1 MTGTEGAPDA
11 PDTTAT
17 PVAPGPAEQ
26 PATVAVAVRAVRVRL
41 AAAVLLQAAAS
52 ASGLAAVVAVAE
64 IGRAAVADPGGP
76 PAWGGVVLAAV
87 AGLASLLLGATADT
101 LTHLADADL
110 QLDLRR
116 RIVARLGRVPLAWFD
131 AHDAGRVRQAVQQDV
146 AALHALVAHT
156 LLDVT
161 RLVVVTVASLVY
173 LLTLDVPLALV
184 CLLPLV
190 AGVFLFARAM
200 SGAMSSMAEYGR
212 ASAEIAGSVVEFAD
226 GIQVVRSFGRPG
238 RAHARYLQAV
248 DAFAAFFGAWVA
260 RTTAVTTA
268 SWLTV
273 SPIGVLALV
282 VPVGGAMVAAG
293 ALPAADLAPFLLLA
307 PAMAAPVGVIGPRAQ
322 AIRGAVDAAK
332 AVDEVLRAPVEPEVA
347 DPREPDAR
355 HGAGLVLRGVGF
367 SYDGEWDALRDV
379 DLDLEPGS
387 VTAVVGPSGSGK
399 STLAALVARLRL
411 PTRGTLEL
419 GGVDV
424 RDATPAAWHAQVG
437 CVLQDTVLLRDTALE
452 NLRLGRPGASLD
464 EVRAAARIAQVDDV
478 IDALPDGYSTVLD
491 PRGGLSGGEAQRIA
505 LARALVADCPVL
517 VLDEPMAHADP
528 STAARMQ
535 RALTEATRGRTVLV
549 VAHRLETVEDAD
561 RIVVMDAGRIVEQGT
576 HAELLALDGLY
587 ARLRRTGAL
596 EPAPTATTRTTRTT
610 DTDREER

>member
-1 MTGTEGAPDA
+1 MTDAADTPDA
-11 PDTTAT
+11 ADAT
-17 PVAPGPAEQ
+17 DP
-26 PATVAVAVRAVRVRL
+26 PATVAGAVRAVRGRL

-52 ASGLAAVVAVAE
+52 ASGLVAVVAVAE
-64 IGRAAVADPGGP
+64 SGRAAVADPGGP
-76 PAWGGVVLAAV
+76 PAWGGVMLAVVAGIAGLLLAA
-87 AGLASLLLGATADT
+87 SADT

-116 RIVARLGRVPLAWFD
+116 LVVARLGLVPLAWFD
-131 AHDAGRVRQAVQQDV
+131 DHDAGEVRQAVQQDV

-173 LLTLDVPLALV
+173 LLALDVPLALA

-190 AGVFLFARAM
+190 AGVVLFARAM
-200 SGAMSSMAEYGR
+200 AGAMSSMAEYGR

-238 RAHARYLQAV
+238 RAHSRYLRAV

-260 RTTAVTTA
+260 RTTAATTA

-282 VPVGGAMVAAG
+282 VPVGGAMVASG

-332 AVDEVLRAPVEPEVA
+332 AVDEVLRAPVEPDVA
-347 DPREPDAR
+347 EPREPDAR
-355 HGAGLVLRGVGF
+355 HVAGLVLRGVCF
-367 SYDGEWDALRDV
+367 SYDGERDALRDV
-379 DLDLEPGS
+379 DLELSPGS

-424 RDATPAAWHAQVG
+424 RDATPSAWHAQVG

-452 NLRLGRPGASLD
+452 NLRLGRPDASLD
-464 EVRAAARIAQVDDV
+464 EVRAAARIQHGAVPVGQPVDDV
-478 IDALPDGYSTVLD
+478 VDLRD
-491 PRGGLSGGEAQRIA
+491 PRGGISGGEAQRVA

-535 RALTEATRGRTVLV
+535 RALASATRGRTVLV
-549 VAHRLETVEDAD
+549 VAHRLETVEHAD
-561 RIVVMDAGRIVEQGT
+561 RIVVMEAGRVAEQGT
-576 HAELLALDGLY
+576 HAELLARDGLY
-587 ARLRRTGAL
+587 ARLLRAGATG
-596 EPAPTATTRTTRTT
+596 PAPAPGETH
-610 DTDREER
+610 EEVR

>member
-1 MTGTEGAPDA
+1 MTDAADTPDA
-11 PDTTAT
+11 ADAT
-17 PVAPGPAEQ
+17 DP
-26 PATVAVAVRAVRVRL
+26 PATVAGAVRAVRGRL

-52 ASGLAAVVAVAE
+52 ASGLVAVVAVAE

-87 AGLASLLLGATADT
+87 AGNAGLLLAASADT

-116 RIVARLGRVPLAWFD
+116 LVVARLGLVPLAWFD
-131 AHDAGRVRQAVQQDV
+131 DHDAGEVRQAVQQDV

-173 LLTLDVPLALV
+173 LLALDVPLALV

-190 AGVFLFARAM
+190 AGVVLFARAM
-200 SGAMSSMAEYGR
+200 AGAMSSMAEYGR

-238 RAHARYLQAV
+238 RAHARYLRAV
-248 DAFAAFFGAWVA
+248 DAFAEFFGAWVA
-260 RTTAVTTA
+260 RTTAATTA

-282 VPVGGAMVAAG
+282 VPVGGAMVASG

-322 AIRGAVDAAK
+322 AIGGAVDAAK
-332 AVDEVLRAPVEPEVA
+332 AVDEVLRAPVEPDVA
-347 DPREPDAR
+347 EPREPDAR
-355 HGAGLVLRGVGF
+355 HVAGLVLRGVCF
-367 SYDGEWDALRDV
+367 SYDGERDALRDV
-379 DLDLEPGS
+379 DLELSPGS

-424 RDATPAAWHAQVG
+424 RDATPSAWHAQVG

-452 NLRLGRPGASLD
+452 NLRLGRPDASLD
-464 EVRAAARIAQVDDV
+464 EVRVAARIAQVDDV
-478 IDALPDGYSTVLD
+478 IDGLPDGYGTVLD
-491 PRGGLSGGEAQRIA
+491 PRGGLSGGEAQRVA
-505 LARALVADCPVL
+505 LARALVPDCPVL

-535 RALTEATRGRTVLV
+535 RALASATRGRTVLV
-549 VAHRLETVEDAD
+549 VAHRLETVEHAD
-561 RIVVMDAGRIVEQGT
+561 RIVVMEAGRVAEQGT
-576 HAELLALDGLY
+576 HAELLARDGLY
-587 ARLRRTGAL
+587 ARLLRAGATATGSA
-596 EPAPTATTRTTRTT
+596 PAPAPGEP
-610 DTDREER
+610 DEEVR